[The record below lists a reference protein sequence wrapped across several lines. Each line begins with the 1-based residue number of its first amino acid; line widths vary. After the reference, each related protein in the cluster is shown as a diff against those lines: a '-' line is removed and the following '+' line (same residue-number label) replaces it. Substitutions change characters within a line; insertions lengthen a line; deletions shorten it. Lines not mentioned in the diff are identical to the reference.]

1 MTTAALRRRRLA
13 RALAPAVGLLAA
25 GLLVWQGS
33 YAAFS
38 ANTDATNNVWQAGQ
52 LVLTNNGG
60 GTTYAAT
67 TTAVFGGNPIRPGD
81 TGTTCLTVKSTGN
94 LSGTLKMYLASLA
107 DSTPSLG
114 SQILLTVDE
123 AAVSSDVQANCTGFP
138 STGVTNVATNVSLT
152 SFPTTYTTAGGGVAI
167 AGGTVLEAYRV
178 TWTFQTTGSNA
189 NDNNLQGKSVTAAFR
204 WEIQ

>member
-13 RALAPAVGLLAA
+13 RAIAPAVGLLAA

-38 ANTDATNNVWQAGQ
+38 ASTNATNNVWQAGQ
-52 LVLTNNGG
+52 LVLANNGG
-60 GTTYAAT
+60 GSTYSAT

-81 TGTTCLTVKSTGN
+81 TATTCLTVKSTGN
-94 LSGTLKMYLASLA
+94 LSGTLKMYLSSLT

-114 SQILLTVDE
+114 SQILLTVD
-123 AAVSSDVQANCTGFP
+123 AASVTSDVQANCTGFP
-138 STGVTNVATNVSLT
+138 TTGVTNIATNVALT
-152 SFPTTYTTAGGGVAI
+152 SFPTTYAGASTGVSI
-167 AGGTVLEAYRV
+167 AAGTVLEAYRV

-189 NDNNLQGKSVTAAFR
+189 NDNLLQGKSATAAFT